1 MSIIYLTSTGGAPG
15 VSTLATALTLN
26 WPRPALLLEADVS
39 KTSHILGGYL
49 RGQYEHT
56 MGLTEVAV
64 ANQHGI
70 LDVENL
76 FAQTIDI
83 GPSRYAIP
91 GFNDLG
97 GARGT
102 SVAFW
107 ANLMSSINRLPG
119 AALAPDLD
127 VIVDAGRFWVG
138 DTRAPLMAQAD
149 SVVVITGNT
158 LPDIATVRAS
168 SAAFADTLDS
178 SGHREYLGLC
188 ITTTP
193 LKGQSYSA
201 HEISNATGLPL
212 LGVLPWDPATAGH
225 YSHGAAAT
233 GRRSPYHRALDE
245 LIRHL
250 DETLAERRY
259 VPTGQEHA

>member
-15 VSTLATALTLN
+15 VSTLATALTMN

-64 ANQHGI
+64 ANQHGL
-70 LDVENL
+70 LDVEKL
-76 FAQTIDI
+76 FSQTIDL

-107 ANLMSSINRLPG
+107 ANLLNSINRLPG

-127 VIVDAGRFWVG
+127 VFVDAGRFWVG
-138 DTRAPLMAQAD
+138 DTRTPLMAQAD
-149 SVVVITGNT
+149 SVIVVTGNT
-158 LPDIATVRAS
+158 LPDIATVQAS
-168 SAAFADTLDS
+168 SPAFAEALETT
-178 SGHREYLGLC
+178 GHRDFIGLA

-212 LGVLPWDPATAGH
+212 LGVLPWDPASAAH
-225 YSHGAAAT
+225 YSHGAAAPS
-233 GRRSPYHRALDE
+233 RRSPYHHALDD

-250 DETLAERRY
+250 DEALAERRY
-259 VPTGQEHA
+259 VPTGQE